1 MPICQGF
8 VGTQAVKVLRDTGCS
23 GVVVKKSLV
32 TPKQYIGRT
41 QRCIFI
47 DGSVHAFPMAEI
59 YLDAPFFTGHVS
71 AVVIEKPL
79 YPLIVGN
86 IKGVDDKSL
95 SVPKPLP
102 DDKDTQVDFTPLQAV
117 VTRSKAK
124 SQIVSD
130 PKPLKVVPGHGLNV
144 QKAEVIKFQ
153 EADETL
159 RKCFVWSEQKKKF
172 SSDKGSLYWFSLEDG
187 LLLRNFQSPSV
198 HFGERVSQ
206 VVLPKCLREKVLS
219 LAHCGLL
226 AGHQGSKKTLDR
238 VLSNFYWPG
247 VHADVGRYCQ
257 SCDICQR
264 TIAKGKV
271 ANVSL
276 EKMPIVGIPFERV
289 AVDLIGPIT
298 PASERGQW
306 YILSIVDYATRYP
319 EAVALKKISTEEV
332 AEALVGVFSRV
343 GIPKEILSDRGTQF
357 TSDLMHEIGRLL
369 SLKQLTTTPYHPI
382 CNGLVEKFNGTLKN
396 MVKKLCEEKPKD
408 WDRYLV
414 PLLFAYREVPQA
426 ALAFSP
432 FELLYGRTIRGPMSV
447 LKDLWTDEQ
456 TSSDVKLSYQYVL
469 ELRQRLEETI
479 SLAQDQLKQKQNV
492 YKHYYDR
499 KTRSRNFKQ
508 GDSVLLL
515 LPTSSN
521 KLLMQWKGP
530 FVVLEKLGVNDY
542 KVQLPSGPKVFHANL
557 LKLYHSRSEITG
569 NLEVMPVSFWVIEH
583 DEDEVEGCELPIL
596 EQTENVKD
604 VVINPRLKDSQKHQL
619 ENLLQQYSDI
629 FSDVPKVTNLLE
641 HSIPLT
647 TDEPVISKPYP
658 VPLSMKNVIRKEI
671 DKMLKLGVIEPSTAS
686 YASPVVLVRKK
697 DNTVRFCID
706 YRKVNKCCYFDPMP
720 TPMPDV
726 LYSKLSES
734 SVFSKCDLSKGYW
747 QIPIKRE
754 DRDITTFVTP
764 DYGMYWFKVVPFGL
778 VTSAA
783 SCNRLMNILLKD
795 LRGFGKLCR

>member
-1 MPICQGF
+1 M
-8 VGTQAVKVLRDTGCS
+8 
-23 GVVVKKSLV
+23 
-32 TPKQYIGRT
+32 
-41 QRCIFI
+41 
-47 DGSVHAFPMAEI
+47 
-59 YLDAPFFTGHVS
+59 
-71 AVVIEKPL
+71 
-79 YPLIVGN
+79 
-86 IKGVDDKSL
+86 
-95 SVPKPLP
+95 
-102 DDKDTQVDFTPLQAV
+102 
-117 VTRSKAK
+117 
-124 SQIVSD
+124 
-130 PKPLKVVPGHGLNV
+130 
-144 QKAEVIKFQ
+144 
-153 EADETL
+153 
-159 RKCFVWSEQKKKF
+159 
-172 SSDKGSLYWFSLEDG
+172 
-187 LLLRNFQSPSV
+187 
-198 HFGERVSQ
+198 
-206 VVLPKCLREKVLS
+206 LS

-289 AVDLIGPIT
+289 TVDLIGPIT
-298 PASERGQW
+298 PASERGHR
-306 YILSIVDYATRYP
+306 YILSIVDYATHYP
-319 EAVALKKISTEEV
+319 EAVALKKISTEDV

-343 GIPKEILSDRGTQF
+343 GIPKEILSDCGTQF

-426 ALAFSP
+426 TLGFSP
-432 FELLYGRTIRGPMSV
+432 FELLYGRMIRRPESV

-569 NLEVMPVSFWVIEH
+569 NLEVMPVSFGVIEH

-596 EQTENVKD
+596 EQTESVKD
-604 VVINPRLKDSQKHQL
+604 VINPRLKDSQKHQL

-658 VPLSMKNVIRKEI
+658 VPLSMKNVGANYMSRI
-671 DKMLKLGVIEPSTAS
+671 
-686 YASPVVLVRKK
+686 
-697 DNTVRFCID
+697 
-706 YRKVNKCCYFDPMP
+706 
-720 TPMPDV
+720 
-726 LYSKLSES
+726 S
-734 SVFSKCDLSKGYW
+734 S
-747 QIPIKRE
+747 
-754 DRDITTFVTP
+754 
-764 DYGMYWFKVVPFGL
+764 
-778 VTSAA
+778 
-783 SCNRLMNILLKD
+783 
-795 LRGFGKLCR
+795 